1 MEKKKEKE
9 DKENKKEKERRKE
22 KGRKKERKREN
33 TDISVYLPEGKCVFS
48 FDVGDTPTSD
58 VESLLWA
65 SEHFKTTL
73 DLCYA
78 CSYVSDL
85 N

>member
-1 MEKKKEKE
+1 MQ
-9 DKENKKEKERRKE
+9 D
-22 KGRKKERKREN
+22 RKREN
-33 TDISVYLPEGKCVFS
+33 TDISVTLRGGKCVFS
-48 FDVGDTPTSD
+48 FDVGDTLTAGA
-58 VESLLWA
+58 ESLLWA

-78 CSYVSDL
+78 CSYASDL